1 MTSELKN
8 RKTNLGTVPDPPLLI
23 RRCHSHTSD
32 TGSFKYL
39 GKGRSTPVNLP
50 ASPSLSYRQEH
61 SHLEQVCLGP
71 RGLPV
76 VLSILYYFLL
86 WLVWK
91 EDMEIVRTS
100 MSEAVISEETELKE
114 FRKKL
119 KESHHC

>member
-8 RKTNLGTVPDPPLLI
+8 RKTNLGTVPGPPLLI
-23 RRCHSHTSD
+23 RRCHPLTAD

-39 GKGRSTPVNLP
+39 RKGRSTPVNVP

-76 VLSILYYFLL
+76 VLSIFYFLL

-91 EDMEIVRTS
+91 EDMEMVRTS
-100 MSEAVISEETELKE
+100 MSEAVLSEETELKE
-114 FRKKL
+114 FRKK
-119 KESHHC
+119 